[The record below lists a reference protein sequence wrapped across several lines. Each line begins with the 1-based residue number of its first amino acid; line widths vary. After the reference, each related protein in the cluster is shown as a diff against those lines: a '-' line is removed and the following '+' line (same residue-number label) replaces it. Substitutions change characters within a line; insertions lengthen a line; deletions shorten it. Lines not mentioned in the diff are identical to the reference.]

1 MGFKKILAII
11 IALIFIFIFFL
22 SNLSLA
28 LFDTYFNQSFYD
40 NNLTDFVYLES
51 REIFIN
57 ALKLNNADISQYFTD
72 SLLEASL
79 DKFYQK
85 KDIQKIIDDLIMDI
99 KTYQPGK
106 NIMISF
112 QQLKLDFEN
121 IIDELSQSSTNNIS
135 KQADIVGMDFYEY
148 FPNQFNFSANFSR
161 SFIVNMQVFLNYRLL
176 AKIMINSLLVLF
188 IGLFCWL
195 IHPECLMKIRACS
208 LLLMANVFL
217 NLGFLYLVIGK
228 MKMFFTQNFPL
239 KTVNSIPTDIG
250 DQMYAFLISP
260 LFYQMLKFLL
270 FILILSII
278 LLLVSFYHKKI
289 IKN

>member
-1 MGFKKILAII
+1 
-11 IALIFIFIFFL
+11 
-22 SNLSLA
+22 
-28 LFDTYFNQSFYD
+28 
-40 NNLTDFVYLES
+40 
-51 REIFIN
+51 
-57 ALKLNNADISQYFTD
+57 
-72 SLLEASL
+72 
-79 DKFYQK
+79 
-85 KDIQKIIDDLIMDI
+85 MDI